1 MSSISNFKIWFLR
14 NDNTNIEI
22 DDWRFINVA
31 WLVISAQLCGIHSF
45 RLSTGKL
52 VADLTRFFLHSLFC
66 KKVIEILFW
75 YVIYELTTWW
85 DIKEVSTLTLLLI
98 CLKLIIY
105 FCLIFSLLL
114 EVLCPYLLK
123 FSFMRYCIRI
133 YDVNLATNFNV
144 SILNR
149 WIFLLHFSVSSSL
162 HIYALGRDANLVLNH
177 QNWHSNYFL

>member
-1 MSSISNFKIWFLR
+1 MTIQILKLA
-14 NDNTNIEI
+14 I

-45 RLSTGKL
+45 RLSTGKI
-52 VADLTRFFLHSLFC
+52 VDLTRFFPHSIFC
-66 KKVIEILFW
+66 KKVMEILFE
-75 YVIYELTTWW
+75 YAIYELTAWSA
-85 DIKEVSTLTLLLI
+85 IKENSTFTLLFM

-105 FCLIFSLLL
+105 FCVIFSLLL

-133 YDVNLATNFNV
+133 YDVNLATNFNF

-149 WIFLLHFSVSSSL
+149 
-162 HIYALGRDANLVLNH
+162 
-177 QNWHSNYFL
+177 